1 MKRWVIVAVA
11 VLMCGVSQAQDGRA
25 DLRERI
31 QGKFDNML
39 RQRLQLSDAQEQ
51 AVMPEIHRLEE
62 EKRRFDREKMEIV
75 RELRVGM
82 RDGASDDDLRAMLD
96 RLDDN
101 EAQRS
106 QMVQQAMRE
115 IDADLTVRQQVQ
127 FRFFVSEFRR
137 ELRHRLGD
145 AGPRGKRP
153 RRQGR

>member
-145 AGPRGKRP
+145 AGPRGQRP

>member
-101 EAQRS
+101 EAQRR